1 MGKLKIDNTNTKET
15 NRVLRRKKYN
25 KYQKE
30 KRRIRKNKLIKL
42 GTLFLITELLE
53 ESQDTMLGFLNNFEP
68 KDEYLEEG
76 ERFLKTRER
85 INYPEYYDDKRI
97 LFYKMIRKSALLEKL
112 NLHNLNPKNILGYL
126 LKYKNLNR
134 KEIESYN
141 IIGRMM
147 FNKTNN
153 RPISDKEKI
162 ILLKICITKKIDF
175 NKFLKEKYNSI
186 SIHNITFKL
195 FFEIKKELESI

>member
-162 ILLKICITKKIDF
+162 ILLKICITKKLILTNF
-175 NKFLKEKYNSI
+175 
-186 SIHNITFKL
+186 
-195 FFEIKKELESI
+195 

>member
-1 MGKLKIDNTNTKET
+1 MGKLNVNNMSTKET

-42 GTLFLITELLE
+42 GTLFLVTELLE
-53 ESQDTMLGFLNNFEP
+53 ESQDTMLGFLKDFES
-68 KDEYLEEG
+68 KDEYYEQG
-76 ERFLKTRER
+76 NNFLKSRNSIT
-85 INYPEYYDDKRI
+85 YPDYYEDKRI

-112 NLHNLNPKNILGYL
+112 KIHNLNPKNILGYL
-126 LKYKNLNR
+126 LKYKSLNR
-134 KEIESYN
+134 KEIEKYN
-141 IIGRMM
+141 LIGKML

-153 RPISDKEKI
+153 KLISDKEKI
-162 ILLKICITKKIDF
+162 ILLKICINKNIDL

-186 SIHNITFKL
+186 KIHDITYKTY
-195 FFEIKKELESI
+195 FEIKKELESI